1 MANALLTGISGLRGH
16 QKMLE
21 VVGNN
26 LANMNTT
33 AFKSSRVLFSDL
45 LYETQRGASP
55 SSPSGLLGSVNPIQV
70 GTGSR
75 VAQVDL
81 NFQQGNLESTGNE
94 LDMAIDGGGFFVAST
109 GEKTFYTRS
118 GAFSIDESGY
128 LTDTATGYL
137 IQRSGSVGEV
147 NGTLPAFQLPGD
159 NRIALPR
166 GVSIPGRASETIAMS
181 GNLSSLATGPIS
193 QEFSTQAPLTSAGI
207 PATAATLLN
216 DLDDNTVDYVIGDQI
231 LILGTKPDGT
241 APSPA
246 AFSVDATTTLGDLI
260 AAMNVSFDSSAANG
274 ATVSLDS
281 FGNILATDNTPGVS
295 LLEISVAD
303 GPTNAGQTDFDA
315 TAMIESRP
323 GKIAD
328 IVTKSV
334 EVFDESGALHRIGL
348 TFTKQSDDT
357 WTLNASVT
365 NPADVLLDGEVSGI
379 RFLDTGEFF
388 RAGAAG
394 IGDANIQI
402 QFNGQ
407 SSPQTLTLDFGTPG
421 RFDGLTGTGG
431 VSTALALADGYE
443 PGTLTDFRV
452 STDGQIVG
460 IAGNSQEIPIAQLA
474 IASFRNVDGLMPVG
488 NNYYEQSLG
497 SGVPEI
503 GAALSG
509 GRGAVISQQ
518 LENSNVDLALEFTR
532 LIIAQRGF
540 SANARTIT
548 VTDQV
553 LQELTS
559 IIR

>member
-26 LANMNTT
+26 LANLNTT

-55 SSPSGLLGSVNPIQV
+55 SAPNGMLGSVNPIQV

-94 LDMAIDGGGFFVAST
+94 LDMAIDGGGFFVASA
-109 GEKTFYTRS
+109 GEKSFYTRS

-137 IQRSGSVGEV
+137 VQRSGSVGED
-147 NGTLPAFQLPGD
+147 NGTLPAFQVAGD
-159 NRIALPR
+159 SRISLPR
-166 GVSIPGRASETIAMS
+166 GVSIPGQASSTISMT
-181 GNLSSLATGPIS
+181 GNLSSLSTGPVA
-193 QEFSTQAPLTSAGI
+193 QEFRTQTAFLSGGS

-216 DLDDNTVDYVIGDQI
+216 DLDDNTADYVIGDQI
-231 LILGTKPDGT
+231 LILGSRPDGT
-241 APSPA
+241 APNPA
-246 AFSVDATTTLGDLI
+246 VLSVDATTTLGDLI
-260 AAMNVSFDSSAANG
+260 AAMNVSFDSTATNG
-274 ATVSLDS
+274 ATVSLDAS
-281 FGNILATDNTPGVS
+281 GTIVATDNTAGVS
-295 LLEISVAD
+295 LFSIAIAD
-303 GPTNAGQTDFDA
+303 ATANAGQTDFDA
-315 TAMIESRP
+315 TAMIRSTL
-323 GKIAD
+323 GKTAD
-328 IVTKSV
+328 TVFRDA
-334 EVFDESGALHRIGL
+334 EVYDESGAVHSIGM

-357 WTLNASVT
+357 WTLNVSLT
-365 NPADVLLDGEVSGI
+365 NPSDLLLDGEVSGI
-379 RFLDTGEFF
+379 TFLDTGEF
-388 RAGAAG
+388 AMVSGTG
-394 IGDANIQI
+394 TGDSNIQI

-407 SSPQTLTLDFGTPG
+407 SSPQTMALDFGTPG
-421 RFDGLTGTGG
+421 RYDGLTGTGAL
-431 VSTALALADGYE
+431 STPVPFADGYE
-443 PGTLTDFRV
+443 PGSLTDFRV
-452 STDGQIVG
+452 RTDGQIVG
-460 IAGNSQEIPIAQLA
+460 IASNGQEIPMAQLA
-474 IASFRNVDGLMPVG
+474 IASFRNSDGLMPTG

-503 GAALSG
+503 GVSLSG
-509 GRGAVISQQ
+509 GRGAVMSQQ
-518 LENSNVDLALEFTR
+518 LEGSNVDLALEFTK